1 MAHFFTNHQKS
12 FTYIKKII
20 DEFYEIAKNDI
31 IIGYHF
37 RHIENFDTHL
47 PKIYQFWALQLL
59 RLNKTEKVAH
69 TRGTSTSNLI
79 EKHLYLKIK
88 KGEVGRWV
96 LLFQQVLEKNINTD
110 NDLKKLN
117 KEWVAK
123 TERFHQAFLNSKKL
137 FP

>member
-20 DEFYEIAKNDI
+20 DEFYEIAKVDI

-59 RLNKTEKVAH
+59 KLNKEEKVVLS
-69 TRGTSTSNLI
+69 RDSSTGNLI

-96 LLFQQVLEKNINTD
+96 LLFQQVLDKNITAD
-110 NDLKKLN
+110 SDLKKLN

-123 TERFHQAFLNSKKL
+123 TERFHQAFLNSRKL